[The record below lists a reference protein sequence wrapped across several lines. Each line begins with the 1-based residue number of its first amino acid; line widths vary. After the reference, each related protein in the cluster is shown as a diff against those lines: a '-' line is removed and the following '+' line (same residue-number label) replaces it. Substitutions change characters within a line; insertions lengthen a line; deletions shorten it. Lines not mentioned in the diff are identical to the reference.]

1 MYFLHLDILICNIYY
16 ITNCKIICCFI
27 NRNRIGSILNDEEK
41 KYEIFS
47 LCQRFKAKY
56 VTLKFFAFRK
66 TSESE
71 EKKN

>member
-1 MYFLHLDILICNIYY
+1 MV
-16 ITNCKIICCFI
+16 CCFI
-27 NRNRIGSILNDEEK
+27 NRNRVGSILNDEEK
-41 KYEIFS
+41 KYEVFS

-56 VTLKFFAFRK
+56 VTLKFFAFKK